1 METDNNDGK
10 GFNLKV
16 RVGMEEVTVT
26 RRQREILTLVSQ
38 RRRVCI
44 GDLGSLLGVSYV
56 AVIKI
61 VNRLERKQLVER
73 VRDEWDRRR
82 VFVNLTSAGWSI
94 LNGPVA

>member
-1 METDNNDGK
+1 MT
-10 GFNLKV
+10 L
-16 RVGMEEVTVT
+16 
-26 RRQREILTLVSQ
+26 RQREVLTLVSQ
-38 RRRVCI
+38 RHQVSI
-44 GDLGSLLGVSYV
+44 GELASLLGVSYV

-73 VRDEWDRRR
+73 VPDEWDRRR

>member
-1 METDNNDGK
+1 MTEREIKGTRGK
-10 GFNLKV
+10 GI
-16 RVGMEEVTVT
+16 GEVTVT
-26 RRQREILTLVSQ
+26 RRQREVLTLVSQ

-94 LNGPVA
+94 LNEP